1 MIHPASRSSRS
12 RIALIGAG
20 LLVLMGV
27 ASFLILDLREDSV
40 TSAGLPVIQ
49 IGSVTEET
57 DTGTTS
63 STAATSAGD
72 GQGRPGPSTTTSDSS
87 ATSSTQS
94 SSLPAITASSG
105 SSGQGP
111 TTGSTLRHTEPG
123 GVRVEGGQGAGRGLG
138 GGSSSGTTGGNR

>member
-1 MIHPASRSSRS
+1 MIRPASRSSRS

-27 ASFLILDLREDSV
+27 ASFIILDLREDSV

-72 GQGRPGPSTTTSDSS
+72 GQGQPGPSTTTSDSS
-87 ATSSTQS
+87 VTSSTQS
-94 SSLPAITASSG
+94 SSLPESTASG
-105 SSGQGP
+105 GSGQGP

-123 GVRVEGGQGAGRGLG
+123 GVRIEEGQGAGRGLG